1 MNEYLKKTEEMDAGM
16 HNGVS
21 YDTVKREIT
30 LENGKNAAVYCVNGC
45 VDSELIEKLIRTILD
60 GQPPEKLPFADMS
73 VKMSAKEALIDVYTG
88 NAIVIFEGTSGFV
101 SVDVKAMPLRSIEE
115 PSKEKVLRGA
125 KDGFVESIVQNSA
138 LIRRRIRDSKLI
150 FKRLS
155 VGKSSVTDV
164 AICYMEDRADS
175 RFVNKLISEID
186 SIDIGALNMGQES
199 LAELMIKKKKY
210 NPFPKIRYTERPDAA
225 AAMLMEGSVIVLC
238 DNYPAAMILPTSF
251 LDFLQNTDDFYFP
264 PAIGGYLKVVRNV
277 VYLFS
282 IILTPVWFCLQQY
295 ADIIPEPLSFLIYKG
310 ESFLPLLFQILLVE
324 LAVDGL
330 KLASLNTPDTLSN
343 SLSVISAL
351 ILGDFAIEV
360 GWISEQV
367 ILYMAFVAIANFAQ
381 PSYELSYAF
390 KFMRMI
396 TLLLIALFGIY
407 GLAVGVIF
415 TITTIV
421 TNGSYLSG
429 KGYLYPLIPFN
440 GKALFKLL
448 YRVSTEK
455 DKSLKK

>member
-1 MNEYLKKTEEMDAGM
+1 MNEYLRKTDEMDAGM
-16 HNGVS
+16 HKGVS

-30 LENGKNAAVYCVNGC
+30 LENGKQAAVYCVNGC
-45 VDSELIEKLIRTILD
+45 VDSELIEKLMRTLLD

-73 VKMSAKEALIDVYTG
+73 VKMSTQEALIDVYTG
-88 NAIVIFEGTSGFV
+88 NAIVVFEGVNGFL
-101 SVDVKAMPLRSIEE
+101 SVDVKAFPLRNVEE
-115 PSKEKVLRGA
+115 PAKEKVLRGA

-138 LIRRRIRDSKLI
+138 LMRRRIRDPKLI
-150 FKRLS
+150 FKKLS
-155 VGKSSVTDV
+155 VGKSSATDV
-164 AICYMEDRADS
+164 AVCYMEDRADLK
-175 RFVNKLISEID
+175 FVKRLISEIN
-186 SIDIGALNMGQES
+186 SIDIAALNMGQES

-225 AAMLMEGSVIVLC
+225 AAMLMEGSVILLC
-238 DNYPAAMILPTSF
+238 DNYPSAMILPTSF

-264 PAIGGYLKVVRNV
+264 PVIGGYLKAVRNV

-282 IILTPVWFCLQQY
+282 ILLTPVWFCLQKY
-295 ADIIPEPLSFLIYKG
+295 ADILPKGLSFLIYEG

-324 LAVDGL
+324 IAVDGL
-330 KLASLNTPDTLSN
+330 KLASLNTPDSLSN

-351 ILGDFAIEV
+351 ILGDLAVGV

-367 ILYMAFVAIANFAQ
+367 LLYMAFVAIANFAQ
-381 PSYELSYAF
+381 PSYEMSYAF
-390 KFMRMI
+390 KFMRLI
-396 TLLLIALFGIY
+396 TLILIAFFGVY
-407 GLAVGVIF
+407 GLAAGVIF
-415 TITTIV
+415 TIAVIV